1 MMSAPRRRWF
11 DDDAGPV
18 VRPYA
23 VTRGR
28 TRALGEPI
36 DVVSVVVGAVPANTD
51 RLWLER
57 EHLCL
62 LAFCREPIVVADLA
76 SDLDLPLGVVRVLIG
91 DLRERGLVGVYPPDP
106 PTDIHDER
114 ILRTVLDELHLL

>member
-1 MMSAPRRRWF
+1 MNAPRHRWF

-28 TRALGEPI
+28 TRAGGEPI
-36 DVVSVVVGAVPANTD
+36 DVVSVVVGDAPATSD
-51 RLWLER
+51 RHWLDQ
-57 EHLCL
+57 EHLRL
-62 LAFCREPIVVADLA
+62 LTRCREPIVVADLA
-76 SDLDLPLGVVRVLIG
+76 SDLDLPLGVVRVLIA
-91 DLRERGLVGVYPPDP
+91 DLRERGLVTVHAPEP